1 MIRRIMLFYIT
12 ENNKVMS
19 NNEKVSLW
27 KKNSFYYALLM
38 IKMLLYIKIINL
50 YIKIN

>member
-1 MIRRIMLFYIT
+1 MIRRIILTFT